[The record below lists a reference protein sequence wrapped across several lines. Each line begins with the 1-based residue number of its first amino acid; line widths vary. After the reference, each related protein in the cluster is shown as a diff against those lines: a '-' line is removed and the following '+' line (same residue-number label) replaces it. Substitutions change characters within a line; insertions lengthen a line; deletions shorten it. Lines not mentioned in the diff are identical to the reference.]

1 MKTGTYIYDD
11 GSSSEVFDDS
21 KELRGVVCNVTDTHA
36 VLVAP
41 FEGEEKVEWQKA
53 QEYCQSKGWKCPTID
68 ELNGMYL
75 NKAKINEALKAAG
88 KETLRDVSY
97 WSSTEVWFGYAWIVS
112 FINGYRGQR
121 AKYKPYYVRSTL
133 PFVTG
138 GTSPE

>member
-1 MKTGTYIYDD
+1 MKTGTYVYDD

-21 KELRGVVCNVTDTHA
+21 KELKGVVCNVTDTHA

-41 FEGEEKVEWQKA
+41 FEGEEEVEWQKA

-97 WSSTEVWFGYAWIVS
+97 WSSTEYSATSAWYFYFNNGVRWFDYKYATYS
-112 FINGYRGQR
+112 
-121 AKYKPYYVRSTL
+121 VRPVL
-133 PFVTG
+133 AF
-138 GTSPE
+138 